1 MPRSAVAVIRHSN
14 SCSVAEARGLGCAK
28 HRGAGVSNRLVS
40 CGLILTPREATMH
53 AVVVRVNID
62 DSEAATARLREEVVP
77 RVSQAPGFVAGYW
90 TRKDNTGLSML
101 VFESEE
107 AATSAEERVRANMPD
122 AVTLEST
129 EVREVVANA

>member
-1 MPRSAVAVIRHSN
+1 
-14 SCSVAEARGLGCAK
+14 
-28 HRGAGVSNRLVS
+28 
-40 CGLILTPREATMH
+40 MH

-107 AATSAEERVRANMPD
+107 AAQQAAAQLP
-122 AVTLEST
+122 AVTPEGVTFESAD
-129 EVREVVANA
+129 VREVVEHA